1 MTITRQPEF
10 LCLTG
15 NMASIRVATDTDITM
30 TLTSR
35 RIVDGTPS
43 DGNDE
48 LLTHTYS
55 PTADNIVDIN
65 LRDIVLSLLSFDL
78 KNQSTPYQQTMIC
91 RQFTATISDGTD
103 TETVTFKALR
113 AGVDNLSDT
122 VGNFLQHNFLT
133 WQPNVKPVTYYT
145 PEFLTYYAQQQVVV
159 KCLAHIAEGN
169 ETTVTLATISADT
182 CVTIPVQYAIIA
194 GLTNALP
201 QWYDVWVETDGGTR
215 LTYKQRYY
223 AQDMRSEQEQWIL
236 FENSLGGIDTFR
248 AYGDSDNTAEHTHN
262 VAEIEEVSQ
271 EYRVDTERKYKKS
284 TGRLD
289 RNERLWLLDFF
300 PSTRKYIYIGQS
312 LRQIVVVESD
322 VNYKASELPSS
333 YTFTY
338 RYADAK
344 PYLNLPR
351 TDVPLEVL
359 DIQVPDVGSFT
370 VAPRLVEFP
379 STPLSDG
386 ALFPVQ
392 DPYSEE
398 WGTTTFGAIRQ
409 IIAAMVSA
417 AEESFAILTHTHLNK
432 NFLDGLSWDSI
443 RNHFAGYFL
452 SKTNADTANGVITFA
467 AGLVSNALA
476 WFKQGIKIGSSA
488 DSTMGI
494 DANGNAKLNSVTSD
508 DIHSD
513 GYSDDTLAGSG
524 YHVYKDANGNGHVC
538 TDILDV
544 RMKARF
550 AELEIRK
557 LSYINAE
564 QVQSEA
570 ASKLEIVLPVAA
582 SGTVLNG
589 SFSGNDIAA
598 YRCMVL
604 ADDGT
609 MATKNGWKLG
619 DQARCQTFN
628 ITAPGD
634 YTNIESRLYW
644 RLVVRVGQ
652 CMDDG
657 TVITEQTDLTDYTGK
672 IHHFFDLANLANLTC
687 NPTTREPDDGT
698 EFNEFFA
705 DPLTT
710 GDAYHGMMT
719 QNYNGAGADDLAVMA
734 TQEWNDVP
742 AADDDVVQ
750 MGSQTDETRM
760 GFFVTKADGLN
771 TGPYIYAGVNKFSL
785 VGKMITKITPQEVLI
800 SARKLQVFSDP
811 NAGDASPLTHYRGDW
826 TQGSTSY
833 YYDEWDYNG
842 SRWLCLYQGAEGTT
856 EAPGTTPANWKEI
869 SLKGKDAIDGYFDY
883 FHGVDYDGN
892 TRSPIASASNLGKV
906 DLLDYGSTAEDM
918 IDIVE
923 EYGGSYSWEAYSV
936 ELGSRYMRRGGDYA
950 VYVATA
956 SGWLREGKNGADG
969 APAPFYTE
977 EWYAWSNDASTANAT
992 TSPNIGNNSWEHYIP
1007 EQGSYA
1013 YLWKKTVRWE
1023 WNSTLK
1029 IYRAGN
1035 PQYYRLS
1042 GTNGTSIAVKGHVAT
1057 TSNLPATHSDGDAY
1071 VVDADGHLYM
1081 WSDEA
1086 NQWLDIGQFQGENG
1100 RTYYVHIAWAT
1111 NVEYSEQT
1119 GEVTRVDGFVIAK
1132 TPDDDTHYWMGVL
1145 VNENSGTDS
1154 NDALLYTWSYT
1165 KGVNGTSPWIAD
1177 LDNEMDSVA
1186 CDADGKP
1193 VQINGNNQSVSS
1205 NFKLFHGSTE
1215 EKFYISSVSP
1225 SSRTGATIAAT
1236 PTTKANA
1243 ATSGSLTVKYNG
1255 TGDNR
1260 ATIDGKDEFTIEL
1273 TADSDS
1279 SIKRQLTFTVNGVRP
1294 GADGQPATIYKIKPT
1309 VNSIAFGRDANGNL
1323 TPNSVSFYLE
1333 CEKSQGGT
1341 ITNPAISYVGKVKYS
1356 TSVPPADKNTGT
1368 AWGTQEPDNDKLTF
1382 SGGVA
1387 TVSNGAT
1394 FNQIYIA
1401 LFAADGTLYDR
1412 ETVPIVRDGS
1422 PGNNGETIK
1431 TVTVYKRSDTQPETP
1446 TGSTIPPAGWG
1457 VSAAAMSS
1465 NGSFSDVT
1473 SGDYKGWRKA
1483 TGDDNDGAFIKDTIT
1498 FVTTSP
1504 NEVVRI
1510 AIKASSEEDYD
1521 FIFVGNLDANYAS
1534 RPQDMDDI
1542 SDSRK
1547 ASGSELKIVETTV
1560 STAGEHTLCVIY
1572 TKDGSTYDGMDC
1584 GWYKVLNTQIWSS
1597 MATFK
1602 NDVLQGSW
1610 STPVKWNGQD
1620 GNDGNDGEDA
1630 WTVQANPSPL
1640 IIQQSTDGSFPMSE
1654 NNPLYI
1660 DFTAKHGNAAATVT
1674 GISNVSNNNM
1684 GLAVASAT
1692 VNSVKKLK
1700 ITGYNKVSGAYVV
1713 TGRIT
1718 CTVSLSHGGKTATM
1732 NVAISVGVNLLG
1744 EFKTEVTGD
1753 VETSVATK
1761 LTNAVNG
1768 EGEITVFNQVG
1779 TYIRS
1784 ASEKTDRLTETVGS
1798 TNYGNNLFGFSKG
1811 IIYDGAVPFVQGYG
1825 FVATYS
1831 NGYQYGRIYNLD
1843 LQGKAGY
1850 YVVSCEIKVQS
1861 ATNINIQLGDQN
1873 PVGGSGLVDE
1883 NGVKKVPATTSW
1895 QKIVAIFSLEAQY
1908 AVDSNGALI
1917 IRGGST
1923 SNNVF
1928 IRYLQVERGSV
1939 ASAFGIC
1946 SDDAAN
1952 NSEPMNVTWNQ
1963 SPSGGMFSDETP
1975 GNYGPGG
1982 TTKYT
1987 TNRVYPSISPQ
1998 YPEGTGYIELIKSD
2012 LVMTEGVYTLSFWAR
2027 ANANGSVMECFCYD
2041 ATNTETYKG
2050 VVAYCDGLGMEYGEI
2065 DPNQTE
2071 GMSYWGSTRIQL
2083 TTAWK
2088 KYYVHWYMTG
2098 ASSKISVIPIRINGA
2113 DVEGDSIYY
2122 YIAQIKLERG
2132 YVTSANRTVY
2142 ETVMKQTARRMDF
2155 SVLVNS
2161 LEKAGIHMYTENN
2174 GTPDNEAELAK
2185 GVIDLVAGKVKFKNA
2200 AGTVDD
2206 KVWIDTTYGTL
2217 HAVNGDFSG
2226 TMTAAGGAM
2235 YFGKDGTWTGM
2246 ATVDSVVGGFAD
2258 LVTVGMRND
2267 GVGEEKTGRIVL
2279 QTAKK
2284 KDGVL
2289 RLSSRLKIENNN
2301 GIPGQSASG
2310 GNDGYKLT
2318 FTNILEASGKEDK
2331 IILDGGDGSGTF
2343 AGGVSAGTVET
2354 NYILAKAGYKIQT
2367 ADILTVSSQP
2377 SGSISAS
2384 YQMIIVDTGSDITL
2398 TLSSTGASAGQLM
2411 IIKKTTESGWV
2422 TVKNS
2427 GGTQIGKFDSGS
2439 LVCVYNNGWK

>member
-1 MTITRQPEF
+1 MTITRQPES

-15 NMASIRVATDTDITM
+15 NMASIRVITDTDITM
-30 TLTSR
+30 TLTS
-35 RIVDGTPS
+35 
-43 DGNDE
+43 GNDE

-65 LRDIVLSLLSFDL
+65 LRDVIMSLLSCQL
-78 KNQSTPYQQTMIC
+78 SNTSSPYQQTMIC
-91 RQFTATISDGTD
+91 RSFTVTLTDGTD
-103 TETVTFKALR
+103 TETVNFKALR

-201 QWYDVWVETDGGTR
+201 QWYDVWVETGGGTR

-379 STPLSDG
+379 ATPLSDG

-409 IIAAMVSA
+409 IIAAMVST

-432 NFLDGLSWDSI
+432 SFLDGLSWDSI
-443 RNHFAGYFL
+443 RNHFAQSFL
-452 SKTNADTANGVITFA
+452 SKTNADTANGVITFV
-467 AGLVSNALA
+467 AGLVSNAIA
-476 WFKQGIKIGSSA
+476 WFKQGIKIGSDANSPL
-488 DSTMGI
+488 GI
-494 DANGNAKLNSVTSD
+494 DAAGNATLNSVTSD

-513 GYSDDTLAGSG
+513 GYSDDTAVGSG
-524 YHVYKDANGNGHVC
+524 FHIRKDAQGNGVVS

-544 RMKARF
+544 RKKARF
-550 AELEIRK
+550 TELEIRR

-564 QVQSEA
+564 NVQSAA
-570 ASKLEIVLPVAA
+570 ASKLEKVLPVAA
-582 SGTVLNG
+582 DG
-589 SFSGNDIAA
+589 SILTDDYDDEDIYA
-598 YRCMVL
+598 YRCLVL

-609 MATKNGWKLG
+609 TATTNSWAVG

-628 ITAPGD
+628 VQSGV
-634 YTNIESRLYW
+634 YQNVENRYYW
-644 RLVVRVGQ
+644 RLVVKVGQ

-657 TVITEQTDLTDYTGK
+657 TVITQQTDLSEYTGR
-672 IHHFFDLANLANLTC
+672 IHHFFDLANIVAV
-687 NPTTREPDDGT
+687 TRNDCDEWDDL
-698 EFNEFFA
+698 FA
-705 DPLTT
+705 AADTAQHT
-710 GDAYHGMMT
+710 GNAFIGMDNAVNITNDAPS
-719 QNYNGAGADDLAVMA
+719 ADD
-734 TQEWNDVP
+734 Q
-742 AADDDVVQ
+742 VVQ
-750 MGSQTDETRM
+750 MGHQFDISRM
-760 GFFVTKADGLN
+760 GFYVTKAEGLD
-771 TGPYIYAGVNKFSL
+771 TGSYVYAGVNTYSL
-785 VGKMITKITPQEVLI
+785 ELKNLVKIAPREVLV
-800 SARKLQVFSDP
+800 SSRHFRLFTNP
-811 NAGDASPLTHYRGDW
+811 NAGDATPITRYRGDW
-826 TQGSTSY
+826 TDGSTSY

-842 SRWLCLYQGAEGTT
+842 SRWLCLYQGAEGITC
-856 EAPGTTPANWKEI
+856 EPGTVPQGDTTHAWTYYWKEI
-869 SLKGKDAIDGYFDY
+869 SLKGDSVKIAGYADY
-883 FHGVDYDGN
+883 YDGEDWQGN
-892 TRSPIASASNLGKV
+892 ARPQTVTETEVGLI
-906 DLLDYGSTAEDM
+906 DLLDYHSTQEDM
-918 IDIVE
+918 IEVGE
-923 EYGGSYSWEAYSV
+923 EGESDWQAYSV
-936 ELGSRYMRRGGDYA
+936 PIGTCYILKGTNHLYEATENGWRDLGKFKG
-950 VYVATA
+950 
-956 SGWLREGKNGADG
+956 EDG
-969 APAPFYTE
+969 APAPFYIE

-1111 NVEYSEQT
+1111 NVVYSEQT

-1145 VNENSGTDS
+1145 VNENSSTDS

-1186 CDADGKP
+1186 CDADGHP

-1243 ATSGSLTVKYNG
+1243 ATSGSLTVTYYG

-1260 ATIDGKDEFTIEL
+1260 ATIDGKDEFTVEL

-1279 SIKRQLTFTVNGVRP
+1279 NIKRTLTFTVNGVRP

-1323 TPNSVSFYLE
+1323 TPNIVSFYLE

-1341 ITNPAISYVGKVKYS
+1341 ITNPAISYVGIVRYS
-1356 TSVPPADKNTGT
+1356 TSAPPADKNAGT
-1368 AWGTQEPDNDKLTF
+1368 AWGTQESGNNKLTF

-1401 LFAADGTLYDR
+1401 LFATDGTLYDR
-1412 ETVPIVRDGS
+1412 ETVLIVRDGS

-1431 TVTVYKRSDTQPETP
+1431 TVTVYKRSDTQPATP

-1457 VSAAAMSS
+1457 VSAPAMSS

-1473 SGDYKGWRKA
+1473 SGNYAGWRKA
-1483 TGDDNDGAFIKDTIT
+1483 TGGNNDNAFIKDTIT

-1510 AIKASSEEDYD
+1510 AIKASSEKNYD
-1521 FIFVGNLDANYAS
+1521 FIFVGNLGTDYAA
-1534 RPQDMDDI
+1534 RPADMGNI

-1547 ASGSELKIVETTV
+1547 ASGEESKIVSITV
-1560 STAGEHTLCVIY
+1560 PTAGEHTLCVIY
-1572 TKDGSTYDGMDC
+1572 TKDGSDDDGSDC

-1602 NDVLQGSW
+1602 DDVLQGSW

-1620 GNDGNDGEDA
+1620 GNDGNDGEDGEDA

-1684 GLAVASAT
+1684 GLAVTSAT
-1692 VNSVKKLK
+1692 VNSVKKLE

-1744 EFKTEVTGD
+1744 EFKREVIGD

-1784 ASEKTDRLTETVGS
+1784 ASENTARLTETVGARS
-1798 TNYGNNLFGFSKG
+1798 NGNNLFGFSKG
-1811 IIYDGAVPFVQGYG
+1811 VSYNGIRFVQGYG
-1825 FVATYS
+1825 FVTNLGS
-1831 NGYQYGRIYNLD
+1831 NTQFGMARLGFNAQT
-1843 LQGKAGY
+1843 GY
-1850 YVVSCEIKVQS
+1850 YVVTCEAKMLS
-1861 ATNINIQLGDQN
+1861 AARNITFAFWGYGDVLQTRSIGTNWTKLTMVFRIDSF
-1873 PVGGSGLVDE
+1873 PD
-1883 NGVKKVPATTSW
+1883 
-1895 QKIVAIFSLEAQY
+1895 
-1908 AVDSNGALI
+1908 AVDAKAGYFYSDGVYDGEDWTNPLTDSNRLA
-1917 IRGGST
+1917 
-1923 SNNVF
+1923 
-1928 IRYLQVERGSV
+1928 IRYLQIEHGSV
-1939 ASAFGIC
+1939 PSAFGIC
-1946 SDDAAN
+1946 AEDAQSLLQEPVTSEFVTASDGAIFYNDPN
-1952 NSEPMNVTWNQ
+1952 NDLNGLKHFRNRETYNDVPAYWQAIDNMRYINIVEGNGGSVYNVE
-1963 SPSGGMFSDETP
+1963 SGS
-1975 GNYGPGG
+1975 
-1982 TTKYT
+1982 
-1987 TNRVYPSISPQ
+1987 
-1998 YPEGTGYIELIKSD
+1998 
-2012 LVMTEGVYTLSFWAR
+2012 VYTLSFWAKGSI
-2027 ANANGSVMECFCYD
+2027 NGMSIHSYLYAASGQTPIIDNFNGVDADTDDNTGRISVD
-2041 ATNTETYKG
+2041 GNTETF
-2050 VVAYCDGLGMEYGEI
+2050 
-2065 DPNQTE
+2065 
-2071 GMSYWGSTRIQL
+2071 L
-2083 TTAWK
+2083 TTSWK
-2088 KYYVHWYMTG
+2088 KYYIHWYIDKATG
-2098 ASSKISVIPIRINGA
+2098 PRTLIVARLEGYTNAGEGTRNHNNLDGVAFICGIRF
-2113 DVEGDSIYY
+2113 D
-2122 YIAQIKLERG
+2122 KG
-2132 YVTSANRTVY
+2132 YVTSANRTEY
-2142 ETVMKQTARRMDF
+2142 QTVMRQTARAIDF
-2155 SVLVNS
+2155 AVMVNS
-2161 LEKAGIHMYTENN
+2161 MEKAGIHLYTESN
-2174 GTPDNEAELAK
+2174 GTPENEAELAK
-2185 GVIDLVAGKVKFKNA
+2185 GIIDLVA
-2200 AGTVDD
+2200 D
-2206 KVWIDTTYGTL
+2206 KVAFSYYDNGTKKSDKISINPTTGTL
-2217 HAVNGDFSG
+2217 TAVDGNFSG

-2235 YFGKDGTWTGM
+2235 FFGNDGSWTGM

-2258 LVTVGMRND
+2258 IVTVGMRND
-2267 GVGEEKTGRIVL
+2267 GTGEEKTGRIVL
-2279 QTAKK
+2279 TTAKK

-2289 RLSSRLKIENNN
+2289 RLSSMLKIENNN
-2301 GIPGQSASG
+2301 GTPGQSASG

-2343 AGGVSAGTVET
+2343 AGGVSAGTVEA
-2354 NYILAKAGYKIQT
+2354 NYLLAKAGYKIQT

-2377 SGSISAS
+2377 SGSISTS
-2384 YQMIIVDTGSDITL
+2384 YQMIIVNTASDITL
-2398 TLSSTGASAGQLM
+2398 TLSSTASAGQLM

-2427 GGTQIGKFDSGS
+2427 GGTQIGKFNCGS
-2439 LVCVYNNGWK
+2439 LVCVYNSGWQ